1 MNGMSCLSN
10 SVFHNVLMKLRGS
23 LLRYYP
29 ASLIAMALTFLPALG
44 DEVSE
49 PFLPPGLSIV
59 QNMEGYFLVS
69 GAEGHGIY
77 SSKGTLIIP
86 ARYND
91 IKYVGDRKF
100 VVRKFQDAS
109 TSCWLFDDKGTF
121 IARLPDWTRVND
133 SVFHEGLLNIGDS
146 YSPTAFVDEK
156 GKVLPNF
163 DRYTDVKEFSDG
175 LASASLTNRDGR
187 WAGFINHQGKMVIG
201 PFQNADIFKFE
212 NGRAVVTVNPKAGKP
227 KAGLVSS
234 KGTFVV
240 PMIYD
245 AITAI
250 GNGKFW
256 AHKKNRVCILNSDGK
271 VFIQFPADCTSIT
284 PPDKFDKNT
293 WIACGFGGK
302 LNQSLKWGFCD
313 VNGNVVFTPRFALA
327 SSFIGNR
334 AVAYEKLPV
343 EGLACGVIDR
353 KGRWL
358 VEPKY
363 KYITIIDDNHWN
375 LGELV
380 KGNEP
385 AVIPN
390 ARSARA
396 LTFQKALQSHDL
408 IGMSLRQFEELVGK
422 LEFPPYLKPEK
433 KLGVKAAQ
441 LVLVDSMC
449 GPGSVVLTVALDAN
463 DSISGWRV
471 LENGIAAHSQP
482 WITENVCLDDAQKGL
497 QLGNL
502 VPKK

>member
-1 MNGMSCLSN
+1 MSCLSN
-10 SVFHNVLMKLRGS
+10 SIFHNVFVKLSGS
-23 LLRYYP
+23 LLPYYA
-29 ASLIAMALTFLPALG
+29 ASLIAMTFTLLPALS

-49 PFLPPGLSIV
+49 PFLPPGLSI
-59 QNMEGYFLVS
+59 MRKMDGYYVVS
-69 GAEGHGIY
+69 GSEGHGIY
-77 SSKGTLIIP
+77 SAKGTLIIP
-86 ARYND
+86 ARYDD

-121 IARLPDWTRVND
+121 IARLPDWTLVND

-175 LASASLTNRDGR
+175 LAAASLTNRDGR

-201 PFQNADIFKFE
+201 PFENADVFKFE
-212 NGRAVVTVNPKAGKP
+212 NGRAIVAANPKTGKP

-245 AITAI
+245 SISSI
-250 GNGKFW
+250 GNDKFC
-256 AHKKNRVCILNSDGK
+256 AQRNNQVAILDSDGK
-271 VFIQFPADCTSIT
+271 VVIQFPADCTSIT

-293 WIACGFGGK
+293 WIACGFKGK
-302 LNQSLKWGFCD
+302 LNQGLKWGFCD
-313 VNGNVVFTPRFALA
+313 VNGKVVLTPRFALA

-380 KGNEP
+380 KGKEP

-390 ARSARA
+390 AHSARA

-433 KLGVKAAQ
+433 KLGVKVAQ

-449 GPGSVVLTVALDAN
+449 GQGSEVLTVALDAN
-463 DSISGWRV
+463 DCISGWRV
-471 LENGIAAHSQP
+471 LEGGITGHSQP
-482 WITENVCLDDAQKGL
+482 WITENVCLDDGRKGF